1 MIRVFARVV
10 CATQGRERRE
20 IVTFFKIDPCST
32 TNRVTAV
39 NCQLLGGR
47 IVAPVGRNFRERITG
62 STLFIL
68 LLLKEF
74 CRECMSFFTP

>member
-1 MIRVFARVV
+1 MIRVFARAV

-20 IVTFFKIDPCST
+20 IVTFFEIDHCST
-32 TNRVTAV
+32 TNRVTVV
-39 NCQLLGGR
+39 NRQLLGGR
-47 IVAPVGRNFRERITG
+47 IVAVGRNCFRERITG